1 MRKFLFVLLAA
12 FLMVSC
18 KNYIESYED
27 ICTNAQVQLK
37 AASSPQE
44 VRDIMK
50 QFRADIHELNEE
62 NPEEYR
68 KYINPDKENKEVYKV
83 YARRVN
89 MYNAVYGLSS
99 RILKKMRSE
108 GK

>member
-1 MRKFLFVLLAA
+1 MRKILFVLLAA

-27 ICTNAQVQLK
+27 VCNNAQVQLK

-44 VRDIMK
+44 VRGIMK
-50 QFRADIHELNEE
+50 QFRADINELNED

-68 KYINPDKENKEVYKV
+68 RYLFPDKENKEDYQVYS
-83 YARRVN
+83 RRVN
-89 MYNAVYGLSS
+89 MYNTVCSLSS